1 MAYLITM
8 VDPEGVP
15 VFLGETEWQAHILKH
30 HPEMA
35 AFRSDIER
43 IVLVPD
49 TRHRDP
55 DNERVYLHYGQIEEP
70 RRLHPK
76 LAYLL
81 VVIKYVNA
89 PERGFQRTGFVSS
102 AYFLKDL
109 KRRGVPL

>member
-1 MAYLITM
+1 MAYLISA
-8 VDPEGVP
+8 VDLEGTP
-15 VFLGETEWQAHILKH
+15 VLLGEIEWQEHILKH

-35 AFRSDIER
+35 GFLSDIER
-43 IVLVPD
+43 IIRNPD

-55 DNERVYLHYGQIEEP
+55 ENERVWLHYGNIEES

-102 AYFLKDL
+102 VYFLKEL
-109 KRRGVPL
+109 KRRGIPL